1 VHKGAGRTRLWQQ
14 GEIVTTTNHDDDSGV
29 VNDGEDLAEVNNRRL
44 RMRIQSSKAVD
55 KEQ

>member
-1 VHKGAGRTRLWQQ
+1 
-14 GEIVTTTNHDDDSGV
+14 VTTTNHDDDSGV
-29 VNDGEDLAEVNNRRL
+29 VNDGEDLAKVNNRRL

>member
-1 VHKGAGRTRLWQQ
+1 MRLWQQ